1 MAKRIVIDPVTRIE
15 GHLRIECT
23 MEGGNVSEA
32 RASGQMFRGIE
43 TILKGRD
50 PREAWI
56 FTQRICGVCTT
67 VHAIASVRAVENA
80 LKLEVPENA
89 QHIRNI
95 ITAAHA
101 VHDHIVHFYH
111 LSALD
116 WVDVTQALKADPAE
130 AERLAFGLSP
140 WPLNGRA
147 DLKIVQDRLSGL
159 VESGRLGIFSGGYWG
174 HPAMRLEPEIN
185 LLAVAHYLQALEI
198 QRKANQIVAILGG
211 KTPHIQNL
219 AVGGVANAVNLENQS
234 TLNMERIAFMK
245 TLVDELGAFIEQV
258 YIPDVCV
265 IASRYPEWLELG
277 KTNLPLLSV
286 PEMPTNSK
294 GSAFAMPGGYIP
306 KGDKAEFIPIRSFQD
321 AFFEENVKEAVDHSW
336 YKGRGANHP
345 YKEDTDPNF
354 TQEDGGE
361 RYSWIKS
368 PTFQGHPAEVGP
380 LSHLRAMLASGYEP
394 AKKRLNGAVGLLQAL
409 LGKDV
414 PPGALDSTLGRHLAR
429 ALRCGL
435 MYEELGRSMDLL
447 VANIAKGDT
456 ASFNAPNFP
465 KGEIQGFGFLEA
477 PRGMLSHWVV
487 IRGGKIQ
494 NYQAIAPT
502 TWNAAPRNA
511 DGKSGPYEA
520 ALVGTPVAD
529 QERPVEILR
538 TVHSFDPCLA
548 CSIQLIDAKNP
559 ASHVRIRVST
569 GPLEG

>member
-394 AKKRLNGAVGLLQAL
+394 AKSGSTARL
-409 LGKDV
+409 
-414 PPGALDSTLGRHLAR
+414 
-429 ALRCGL
+429 
-435 MYEELGRSMDLL
+435 
-447 VANIAKGDT
+447 
-456 ASFNAPNFP
+456 ASFRHCSGRMFP
-465 KGEIQGFGFLEA
+465 RARWIPRWAATWPGLCAAASCTKNSAVRWICLWPTLPKAIQHRLTPPTS
-477 PRGMLSHWVV
+477 PRARF
-487 IRGGKIQ
+487 RG
-494 NYQAIAPT
+494 
-502 TWNAAPRNA
+502 
-511 DGKSGPYEA
+511 
-520 ALVGTPVAD
+520 LV
-529 QERPVEILR
+529 
-538 TVHSFDPCLA
+538 F
-548 CSIQLIDAKNP
+548 
-559 ASHVRIRVST
+559 
-569 GPLEG
+569 